1 MTSQSWK
8 YDRGIPFHPIPLAT
22 ASTYFGSS
30 SLASSSSHDLV
41 LDHYSRGSLLHN
53 RSMVNGV
60 SGSNT
65 TIYDHDKP
73 AVGVQQARM
82 AMDARFLNARPAE
95 TVPNVHVLKSKYTL
109 NDMNSRPTALM

>member
-1 MTSQSWK
+1 MTTQSWK

-22 ASTYFGSS
+22 ASTYFGS
-30 SLASSSSHDLV
+30 
-41 LDHYSRGSLLHN
+41 
-53 RSMVNGV
+53 
-60 SGSNT
+60 GSNT

-73 AVGVQQARM
+73 AVGIQQARM
-82 AMDARFLNARPAE
+82 AMDARFLNGRPAE